1 MIKIVEI
8 KNNYCNTKIGC
19 WIVKNPV
26 TNFIKVRGEN
36 MINGLTVKDVDFC
49 GSMLK
54 AAQDMNNVIWVG
66 VRWICD
72 GIGLSEGQIKRE
84 RKKLKEDLVLSKGGR
99 NLVLPTN
106 GGNQEVLCIMLDY
119 LPIWLA
125 KISITPTMKKENPEL
140 VDKLVKYQLKAK
152 DVLAAAFLGKKEMS
166 SVQPSLPRNVV
177 QVQLPEIPDYMEQFA
192 EINRK
197 IDKFYE
203 DMGKL
208 TKIIIQRSE
217 PVSMNAPKQIE
228 IKTDDQAIWK
238 QSMYRKMDSI
248 LDGEAFQDKSE
259 IMKYIY
265 KYMNRNYGIVWDQ
278 EIKEYIEQNNCSQ
291 KPSTIDV
298 VYGNDTYRSIFEAIL
313 TDLEGKSVP
322 NRKTTDDVIRPL
334 IEKYNDHS
342 NAGMSTWRRVYQ
354 EIDQK
359 YHPCWKNLET
369 RYINRHGIKTLSKKQ
384 LIETQP
390 GLRKKFEAVVKDMLS
405 E

>member
-1 MIKIVEI
+1 
-8 KNNYCNTKIGC
+8 
-19 WIVKNPV
+19 
-26 TNFIKVRGEN
+26 
-36 MINGLTVKDVDFC
+36 
-49 GSMLK
+49 
-54 AAQDMNNVIWVG
+54 
-66 VRWICD
+66 
-72 GIGLSEGQIKRE
+72 
-84 RKKLKEDLVLSKGGR
+84 
-99 NLVLPTN
+99 
-106 GGNQEVLCIMLDY
+106 
-119 LPIWLA
+119 
-125 KISITPTMKKENPEL
+125 
-140 VDKLVKYQLKAK
+140 
-152 DVLAAAFLGKKEMS
+152 
-166 SVQPSLPRNVV
+166 
-177 QVQLPEIPDYMEQFA
+177 MEQFA

-369 RYINRHGIKTLSKKQ
+369 RYINRHGIKTLSKKR

>member
-1 MIKIVEI
+1 
-8 KNNYCNTKIGC
+8 
-19 WIVKNPV
+19 
-26 TNFIKVRGEN
+26 
-36 MINGLTVKDVDFC
+36 
-49 GSMLK
+49 
-54 AAQDMNNVIWVG
+54 
-66 VRWICD
+66 
-72 GIGLSEGQIKRE
+72 
-84 RKKLKEDLVLSKGGR
+84 
-99 NLVLPTN
+99 
-106 GGNQEVLCIMLDY
+106 
-119 LPIWLA
+119 
-125 KISITPTMKKENPEL
+125 
-140 VDKLVKYQLKAK
+140 
-152 DVLAAAFLGKKEMS
+152 
-166 SVQPSLPRNVV
+166 
-177 QVQLPEIPDYMEQFA
+177 MEQFA

-342 NAGMSTWRRVYQ
+342 CNC
-354 EIDQK
+354 I
-359 YHPCWKNLET
+359 
-369 RYINRHGIKTLSKKQ
+369 
-384 LIETQP
+384 
-390 GLRKKFEAVVKDMLS
+390 RKHRGTN
-405 E
+405 